1 MSEPISATDAAVAR
15 RQRPGIVGHE
25 LRLSALPWW
34 ALILI
39 GTGLVLTY
47 LILASPPYRETFHFL
62 SAGVKVTLR
71 ITLSA
76 YLIATVIGLIAG
88 LARTSK
94 NVVPYTLSTLYVETV
109 RGVPLIVIILYV
121 AYVILPAMAALLR
134 AIGTFGVGLGLGGGL
149 GDFFAGLQVATQR
162 DISSE
167 LRGIVALALGYGAY
181 EAEVFRA
188 GIQSIGRGQME
199 AARSLGMSYWQAM
212 RYIILPQAIRRV
224 LPPLGNDF
232 IACLKDSSL
241 LTVVAVNELTQ
252 LGRLRRASTFRV
264 FETFNVL
271 TFLYLAMTLMLSALV
286 RGLERRM
293 RIEE

>member
-1 MSEPISATDAAVAR
+1 MSDSNPSTQAAVAP
-15 RQRPGIVGHE
+15 QRPGIVGRE
-25 LRLSALPWW
+25 LRLSAIPWW

-39 GTGLVLTY
+39 ATGLLLTY
-47 LILASPPYRETFHFL
+47 LILASPPYHETFLYL
-62 SAGVKVTLR
+62 SAGVSVTLR

-94 NVVPYTLSTLYVETV
+94 NLIPYTLSTLYVETV

-121 AYVILPAMAALLR
+121 AYVILPALAGLLR
-134 AIGTFGVGLGLGGGL
+134 AIGTFGVGLGLTGGL
-149 GDFFAGLQVATQR
+149 REFFVDLQGATQR
-162 DISSE
+162 GISSE
-167 LRGIVALALGYGAY
+167 LRGIVALAIGYGAY

>member
-1 MSEPISATDAAVAR
+1 MRDANPSTPVAAA
-15 RQRPGIVGHE
+15 QARPGIVGRE

-39 GTGLVLTY
+39 GTGLLLTY
-47 LILASPPYRETFHFL
+47 LILASPPYHETFLYL
-62 SAGVKVTLR
+62 SAGVSVTLR
-71 ITLSA
+71 ITLTA
-76 YLIATVIGLIAG
+76 YLIATVIGLVAG

-94 NVVPYTLSTLYVETV
+94 NVIPYTLSTLYVETV

-121 AYVILPAMAALLR
+121 AYVILPALAGLLR
-134 AIGTFGVGLGLGGGL
+134 AIGTFGVGLGLTGGL
-149 GDFFAGLQVATQR
+149 GEFFANLQGATQR
-162 DISSE
+162 GISNE
-167 LRGIVALALGYGAY
+167 LRGIVALAIGYGAY

-271 TFLYLAMTLMLSALV
+271 TFLYLAMTLMLSGLV